1 LYVVVSFSLAARPCG
16 SVRPSRKECA
26 AFSSHPELLSLLP
39 YVESLED
46 NEAITASGLC
56 TYSIIHDLKNKAV
69 FEAAAPAGQQTATTK
84 ATTTTP
90 IQQVTFTIFLSMI
103 FLAPQHLLFLFL
115 HSSHRAESLLVS
127 VTF

>member
-1 LYVVVSFSLAARPCG
+1 M
-16 SVRPSRKECA
+16 SVRKECA

-69 FEAAAPAGQQTATTK
+69 FDAAGQQTATK
-84 ATTTTP
+84 ATTATSTTP
-90 IQQVTFTIFLSMI
+90 LQQVTFTIFPRWPMGGGREKETNVNPPKSRVSLS
-103 FLAPQHLLFLFL
+103 
-115 HSSHRAESLLVS
+115 HSSDRAGSRLVYLL
-127 VTF
+127 TL